1 MQHCTKVPLLL
12 NNIRRYTV
20 DPNEQEQLTDSLDK
34 LERSICEYSRKI
46 GRNISSISRTYD
58 TIA

>member
-20 DPNEQEQLTDSLDK
+20 DPSEQHQLTESLDK
-34 LERSICEYSRKI
+34 LERSICEYRLQAA
-46 GRNISSISRTYD
+46 RPAPRVV
-58 TIA
+58 